1 MHRPPSLPLFVTLA
15 VALVPGIA
23 RAQPEPPPLIYTV
36 DPSSVPLVYPTPGL
50 PRLHIDTEKPVTL
63 KEETRLPGEKPIVRP
78 VCDAPC
84 DQIIDGRA
92 GQRFFFGGRG
102 VSSSKRFQLGDER
115 GDLRVRVNPGSS
127 SLRGGGIALTVIGS
141 VAALVGLSLLL
152 TDAALNAGSS
162 SSRLRGFDIAGVATA
177 AAGLPIQAGG
187 IVMLTMSGT
196 TYSFL
201 RSGATPGVVRF

>member
-1 MHRPPSLPLFVTLA
+1 MRRPSSLHLFVTLA

-36 DPSSVPLVYPTPGL
+36 DPASAPLVYLTPGL
-50 PRLHIDTEKPVTL
+50 PRLHIDADKPVTL
-63 KEETRLPGEKPIVRP
+63 KEETRPPGDKPSVRP
-78 VCDAPC
+78 VCEAPC

-102 VSSSKRFQLGDER
+102 VSPSKRFQLGDEH
-115 GDLRVRVNPGSS
+115 GDLTVRVNPGSS
-127 SLRGGGIALTVIGS
+127 ALRGGGIALTVVGS

-152 TDAALNAGSS
+152 TDAVLNASS
-162 SSRLRGFDIAGVATA
+162 SSPRLRGFDIAGVVTT
-177 AAGLPIQAGG
+177 AAGLPILAGG
-187 IVMLTMSGT
+187 VVMLTMSST